1 MKEFIP
7 EDTFE
12 ETDNKNELRNLLFN
26 YFIYWKWFIL
36 SVVLCWAG
44 AWFYLRYAT
53 PVYNVS
59 ATVMIKDDKKGSRA
73 SEMLALEDM
82 GFLSSSGSIENE
94 MEILRS
100 KSLIKQAVTALKIYA
115 TYTTKGHIGSRDLYT
130 DSPIAVEMSATDL
143 NKLKTGFN
151 FEVVLQPDSTL
162 DISGNIGGEEIA
174 AHVQQLPIL
183 LDTPAGRLTLSLRP
197 NTKPIFDETI
207 YITITPPLQM
217 AKAYLAALSIAGT
230 SNTTSIANIN
240 IQTTNKQ
247 RGEDFVNKLIEV
259 YNLDANNDKKLI
271 ATKTAEFIA
280 KRNHINRFVEN
291 NPTWTYEEITPATLP
306 ECLEMDKEWYRRS
319 LQREGDAEERDL
331 GDEGIALRTAMEHY
345 EELGLEGGLIRVYG
359 EVVAF
364 TIGDRL
370 SADTYDVHFEK
381 AYGELQG
388 AYAMIN
394 REFARWVRARHPEIR
409 YLNREDDMG
418 VEGLRKAKQSYYPD
432 LMVEKHTAVMK

>member
-1 MKEFIP
+1 MIP
-7 EDTFE
+7 FQTPDVRDVTWV
-12 ETDNKNELRNLLFN
+12 RP
-26 YFIYWKWFIL
+26 IL
-36 SVVLCWAG
+36 E
-44 AWFYLRYAT
+44 
-53 PVYNVS
+53 
-59 ATVMIKDDKKGSRA
+59 
-73 SEMLALEDM
+73 SEGLALCNYSFPVLFCWKDAY
-82 GFLSSSGSIENE
+82 GFQYAPLDRRLLIRLNSS
-94 MEILRS
+94 L
-100 KSLIKQAVTALKIYA
+100 
-115 TYTTKGHIGSRDLYT
+115 GHSYLW
-130 DSPIAVEMSATDL
+130 PV
-143 NKLKTGFN
+143 
-151 FEVVLQPDSTL
+151 
-162 DISGNIGGEEIA
+162 GEGD
-174 AHVQQLPIL
+174 P
-183 LDTPAGRLTLSLRP
+183 TPALEALSDSAHAEGHPLRLIGLTLYHKNWLEAAYPGRFHFAEARDG
-197 NTKPIFDETI
+197 FD
-207 YITITPPLQM
+207 
-217 AKAYLAALSIAGT
+217 YLYDIHRLADLPG
-230 SNTTSIANIN
+230 
-240 IQTTNKQ
+240 
-247 RGEDFVNKLIEV
+247 
-259 YNLDANNDKKLI
+259 KKLH
-271 ATKTAEFIA
+271 A

-432 LMVEKHTAVMK
+432 LMVEKHTAVKK